1 MLSVNVFI
9 GNGLCR
15 QCSTCGK
22 HFNTI
27 VNYVN
32 SVFLSL
38 LVKLADKYRYISS
51 CFNVE
56 RRLVEYCIDTQLCV

>member
-1 MLSVNVFI
+1 MLSVNVSS

-15 QCSTCGK
+15 QWCTCGK

-38 LVKLADKYRYISS
+38 LVKLAGIYRYILS
-51 CFNVE
+51 CFKVE
-56 RRLVEYCIDTQLCV
+56 TR